1 MPARAGLVVILVLLG
16 PGTERLV
23 LGARAYGVACRG
35 ATRFGMRVRALGHY
49 NGVYQPLGDKTLRLH
64 IVQGGTVIGSWR
76 GRVNENGLAD
86 ANGELTR
93 PLDSTAMM
101 HISTD
106 SGLLAQGPFDVG
118 APLGLMPPIP
128 PAINTGE
135 PRIEVH
141 IPRGFAVP
149 EFPEAVVISVLASD
163 EDGPAEKKD
172 AAKPKISL
180 IGGELLRV
188 EGPRT
193 SSCQSAPCPTEWTAW
208 VKAQAPAVQLTVE
221 AKGAS
226 GSSRWHGTL
235 AIQPGR
241 MWIAPDALS
250 KGRLKIGAAIPKR
263 VAYLSLLSPKGR
275 FWGAKVA
282 MKPNLQG
289 YSYGSVKLPSLP
301 TAPVTAVVSSD
312 DNEQPQS
319 SVGWPLDPAKGVVP
333 PTRLGQLLD
342 GMPKA
347 IAREEDRRKRV
358 RWPAL
363 GLVLATGIFELLLLW
378 RRNKLSR
385 AELEAHIA
393 KVGGD
398 SEDESGLAAEQA
410 RSIAGSMPVV
420 WLIVMTGALALAF
433 VILAVVALYA

>member
-1 MPARAGLVVILVLLG
+1 M
-16 PGTERLV
+16 
-23 LGARAYGVACRG
+23 
-35 ATRFGMRVRALGHY
+35 
-49 NGVYQPLGDKTLRLH
+49 
-64 IVQGGTVIGSWR
+64 
-76 GRVNENGLAD
+76 
-86 ANGELTR
+86 
-93 PLDSTAMM
+93 
-101 HISTD
+101 
-106 SGLLAQGPFDVG
+106 
-118 APLGLMPPIP
+118 
-128 PAINTGE
+128 
-135 PRIEVH
+135 
-141 IPRGFAVP
+141 
-149 EFPEAVVISVLASD
+149 
-163 EDGPAEKKD
+163 
-172 AAKPKISL
+172 
-180 IGGELLRV
+180 
-188 EGPRT
+188 
-193 SSCQSAPCPTEWTAW
+193 
-208 VKAQAPAVQLTVE
+208 
-221 AKGAS
+221 
-226 GSSRWHGTL
+226 
-235 AIQPGR
+235 
-241 MWIAPDALS
+241 
-250 KGRLKIGAAIPKR
+250 
-263 VAYLSLLSPKGR
+263 
-275 FWGAKVA
+275 
-282 MKPNLQG
+282 
-289 YSYGSVKLPSLP
+289 KLPSLP